1 MANRG
6 RRAARPEKGGCS
18 SLKPGQSG
26 IDSRK
31 HVRSAKGKSGQCL
44 VTNGTYKNGK
54 PKIVR
59 GRNGLAMHKP
69 SCTVENGKLIKVSEV
84 SFCSTRKMASV
95 KKRAAAAKKRRA
107 AKPRKRTTTSTAACI
122 SKSTGNKTIPKLSGA
137 CKKGST
143 KKYTGTTTTGPR
155 QSRPMPA
162 NFRCQ
167 KGGKFVG
174 KLKSGKC
181 PAGAKTVAVKKRG
194 AANRR
199 KASANFV
206 CQSKS
211 TKKFTRRTANGQCRQ
226 GSKKIRI

>member
-6 RRAARPEKGGCS
+6 RRAARPKTGGCK
-18 SLKPGQSG
+18 SLKPGQLG

-31 HVRSAKGKSGQCL
+31 HVRSAKGKSSQCL

-69 SCTVENGKLIKVSEV
+69 SCTLGNGKLIKVSEV
-84 SFCSTRKMASV
+84 SFCSTRTMASV

-107 AKPRKRTTTSTAACI
+107 ATPRKRTTTSTPICI

-143 KKYTGTTTTGPR
+143 KKKVVTRKKAAAKPSASAKNT
-155 QSRPMPA
+155 
-162 NFRCQ
+162 RCK
-167 KGGKFVG
+167 KGGLFV
-174 KLKSGKC
+174 KALASGKC
-181 PAGAKTVAVKKRG
+181 PKGATTISVKKRG